1 MNDAPSLMFRAK
13 SSLDTE
19 DAALHFV
26 EEELGRF
33 DAKNNW
39 DTLKAKGQTESR
51 IRAFLEALRLD
62 NDPAEIIAYLDR
74 FFAERSGHWR

>member
-1 MNDAPSLMFRAK
+1 MDINTMFRSK
-13 SSLDTE
+13 TRLDTE

-39 DTLKAKGQTESR
+39 ETLKAKGQAESR
-51 IRAFLEALRLD
+51 IRNFLEALSLD
-62 NDPAEIIAYLDR
+62 NSPSEIVSFLDH
-74 FFAERSGHWR
+74 FFANQAGHWR

>member
-1 MNDAPSLMFRAK
+1 MNVAPELMFRAK

-39 DTLKAKGQTESR
+39 ETIKAKGQAEKR
-51 IRAFLEALRLD
+51 IRDFLESMRLD
-62 NDPAEIIAYLDR
+62 NSPAEIIAFLDR
-74 FFAERSGHWR
+74 FFAERPGRWR

>member
-1 MNDAPSLMFRAK
+1 MFCAK
-13 SSLDTE
+13 ASVDTE

-39 DTLKAKGQTESR
+39 EQLKAKGQAETR
-51 IRAFLEALRLD
+51 IRSFLEALKLD
-62 NDPAEIIAYLDR
+62 NNPAEIMSFLDR
-74 FFAERSGHWR
+74 FFTERPGRWR

>member
-1 MNDAPSLMFRAK
+1 VNVAPALMYRAK

-39 DTLKAKGQTESR
+39 ETLKRKGV
-51 IRAFLEALRLD
+51 A
-62 NDPAEIIAYLDR
+62 
-74 FFAERSGHWR
+74 